1 MNDSVL
7 IFPGTFDPIHMGH
20 IHMCNAVIKALS
32 IKAVYLIPTFNPPHK
47 KNIITS
53 SFKHRVEMIKLSTP
67 GNFNILDIEQNP
79 EHSGFFYD
87 TFKIINATF
96 ENPIFL
102 LGPDSFLTRH
112 YWYKGIE
119 MISNGNFCTVVNTNS
134 DDIQLTAKKYRQL
147 GGNIV
152 LVDSPILSVS
162 SSLIKEDIENY
173 QNFLNPKAYS
183 YIKSN
188 NLYNTESIEYIQLLL
203 GDTNE

>member
-1 MNDSVL
+1 
-7 IFPGTFDPIHMGH
+7 
-20 IHMCNAVIKALS
+20 
-32 IKAVYLIPTFNPPHK
+32 
-47 KNIITS
+47 
-53 SFKHRVEMIKLSTP
+53 
-67 GNFNILDIEQNP
+67 
-79 EHSGFFYD
+79 
-87 TFKIINATF
+87 
-96 ENPIFL
+96 
-102 LGPDSFLTRH
+102 
-112 YWYKGIE
+112 